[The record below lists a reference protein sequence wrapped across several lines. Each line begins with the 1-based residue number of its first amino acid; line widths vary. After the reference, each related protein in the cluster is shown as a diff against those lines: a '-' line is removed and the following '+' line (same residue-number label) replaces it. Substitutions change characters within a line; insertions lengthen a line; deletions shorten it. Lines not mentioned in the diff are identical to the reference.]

1 MPYLQLRDL
10 KLYYEVH
17 GEGRPFLFISETA
30 CHGEV
35 WKPYQVPEF
44 SRDHRVIIYDQRGTG
59 RTDKPSME
67 YTTTTLA
74 NDAAALLD
82 HLGADQ
88 VIVYG
93 HSMGGRIAQ
102 LVALDHPQKVSKL
115 ILASSG
121 ASHSTRGIPLKMCL
135 ELVEKG
141 YEKYARAHAVR
152 IGFTERFVS
161 EHPERVEEF
170 LKIRL
175 ANLPP
180 LESYLLH
187 VMARQAHDTGDRL
200 KDIRVPTLVMV
211 GDDEAKTTSDISHWA
226 SAEILARSIPNAKL
240 VVLPDSGHYYFFAK
254 PEETNRAI
262 REFLRET

>member
-59 RTDKPSME
+59 RTDKPSVQ

-121 ASHSTRGIPLKMCL
+121 ASHTSRGIPLKMCL

-200 KDIRVPTLVMV
+200 KDIRVPALVMV
-211 GDDEAKTTSDISHWA
+211 GDDEAQTTSDISHWA

>member
-1 MPYLQLRDL
+1 MPFLQLPDL
-10 KLYYEVH
+10 KLYYEVF
-17 GEGRPFLFISETA
+17 GEGPPFLFISETA

-59 RTDKPSME
+59 RTERPSVE
-67 YTTTTLA
+67 YTTKTLA
-74 NDAAALLD
+74 DDAAALLH

-88 VIVYG
+88 AIVYG
-93 HSMGGRIAQ
+93 HSMGGRVAQ
-102 LVALDHPQKVSKL
+102 LVALDYPQKVKKL

-121 ASHSTRGIPLKMCL
+121 ASHTTRGIPLKMCL

-141 YEKYARAHAVR
+141 YEKYARDHAVR
-152 IGFTERFVS
+152 IGFTEKFAR
-161 EHPERVEEF
+161 EQPKRVAEF
-170 LKIRL
+170 LAIRL

-187 VMARQAHDTGDRL
+187 VMARQAHDTGNRL
-200 KDIRVPTLVMV
+200 RDIHVPTLIMV
-211 GDDEAKTTSDISHWA
+211 GDDEVKTTSDVSHWA

-240 VVLPDSGHYYFFAK
+240 VVFSDSGHYYFFAK

-262 REFLRET
+262 REFLKET

>member
-1 MPYLQLRDL
+1 MPYLQRPDL

-35 WKPYQVPEF
+35 WKPYQIPEF

-59 RTDKPSME
+59 RTDKPSVE
-67 YTTTTLA
+67 YSTKTLA
-74 NDAAALLD
+74 DDAAALLD

-88 VIVYG
+88 AIVYG

-102 LVALDHPQKVSKL
+102 LVALDHPHKVSKL

-121 ASHSTRGIPLKMCL
+121 ASHTSRGIPLKMCL

-152 IGFTERFVS
+152 IGFTEKFVR

-211 GDDEAKTTSDISHWA
+211 GDDEAHTTSDISHWA

-254 PEETNRAI
+254 PEETNRVI

>member
-1 MPYLQLRDL
+1 MPYLQLHDL
-10 KLYYEVH
+10 KLYYEVY

-35 WKPYQVPEF
+35 WKRYQVPEF

-59 RTDKPSME
+59 RTDKPSAE
-67 YTTTTLA
+67 YTTTMLA
-74 NDAAALLD
+74 DDAAALLD

-88 VIVYG
+88 AIVYG

-102 LVALDHPQKVSKL
+102 LVALDHPQKVSTL

-141 YEKYARAHAVR
+141 YEQYARAHAVR
-152 IGFTERFVS
+152 IGFTEKFVS

-180 LESYLLH
+180 LECYLLH

-200 KDIRVPTLVMV
+200 KDIRVPTLVLV
-211 GDDEAKTTSDISHWA
+211 GDNEVKTTSDISHWA
-226 SAEILARSIPNAKL
+226 SAEILARTIPNAKL
-240 VVLPDSGHYYFFAK
+240 VVLSDSGHYYFFAK

-262 REFLRET
+262 REFLQET

>member
-1 MPYLQLRDL
+1 MPYLQRPDV
-10 KLYYEVH
+10 KLYYEVF
-17 GEGRPFLFISETA
+17 GEGPPFLFISETA

-35 WKPYQVPEF
+35 WKTYQVPEF

-59 RTDKPSME
+59 HSDKPSAQ
-67 YTTTTLA
+67 YTTKTLA
-74 NDAAALLD
+74 DDAAALLE
-82 HLGADQ
+82 HLGAEQ
-88 VIVYG
+88 AVVYG

-102 LVALDHPQKVSKL
+102 LVALDYPQKVKKL

-121 ASHSTRGIPLKMCL
+121 ASHTSRGIPLKMCL

-141 YEKYARAHAVR
+141 YEKYARDHAVR
-152 IGFTERFVS
+152 IGFTEKFVS
-161 EHPERVEEF
+161 EHPERVEAF

-187 VMARQAHDTGDRL
+187 VIARQAHDTGDRL
-200 KDIRVPTLVMV
+200 KEIQVPTLVMV
-211 GDDEAKTTSDISHWA
+211 GDDEAKTTMDISHWA
-226 SAEILARSIPNAKL
+226 SAEILAREISRAKL
-240 VVLPDSGHYYFFAK
+240 VVFSDSGHYYFFAK
-254 PEETNRAI
+254 PEETNRVI

>member
-1 MPYLQLRDL
+1 MPYVQLRDL

-30 CHGEV
+30 CHGDV
-35 WKPYQVPEF
+35 WKPYQIPEF

-59 RTDKPSME
+59 RTDKPSVE

-74 NDAAALLD
+74 NDATALLD

-88 VIVYG
+88 AIVYG

-121 ASHSTRGIPLKMCL
+121 ASHTSRGIPLKMCL

-152 IGFTERFVS
+152 IGFTEKFVR

-187 VMARQAHDTGDRL
+187 VMARQAHDTGERL

-254 PEETNRAI
+254 PRETNRAI
-262 REFLRET
+262 REFLQET

>member
-10 KLYYEVH
+10 KLYYEVF
-17 GEGRPFLFISETA
+17 GEGPPFLFISETA

-59 RTDKPSME
+59 RTGAPSAE
-67 YTTTTLA
+67 YTTKTLA
-74 NDAAALLD
+74 DDAAALLE
-82 HLGADQ
+82 HLGAEQ
-88 VIVYG
+88 AVVYG

-102 LVALDHPQKVSKL
+102 LVALDYPQKVKKL

-121 ASHSTRGIPLKMCL
+121 ASHTTRGIPLKMCL

-141 YEKYARAHAVR
+141 YEKYARDHAIR
-152 IGFTERFVS
+152 IGFTEKFAR
-161 EHPERVEEF
+161 EQPQRIEEF

-180 LESYLLH
+180 LSSYLMH

-200 KDIRVPTLVMV
+200 KDIVIPTLVMV
-211 GDDEAKTTSDISHWA
+211 GDDEAKTTSDISHLA

-240 VVLPDSGHYYFFAK
+240 VLFPDSGHYYFFAR
-254 PEETNRAI
+254 PEETNQAI
-262 REFLRET
+262 REFLQAL

>member
-59 RTDKPSME
+59 RTDKPSVQ

-74 NDAAALLD
+74 DDAAALLD

-121 ASHSTRGIPLKMCL
+121 ASHTSRGIPLKMCL

>member
-35 WKPYQVPEF
+35 WKTYQIPEF

-59 RTDKPSME
+59 RTDKPSVE

-74 NDAAALLD
+74 DDAAALLD

-88 VIVYG
+88 AIIYG

-102 LVALDHPQKVSKL
+102 LVALDHPQKVNKL

-121 ASHSTRGIPLKMCL
+121 ASHTTRGIPLKMCL

-152 IGFTERFVS
+152 IGFTERFIR

-180 LESYLLH
+180 LECYLLH
-187 VMARQAHDTGDRL
+187 VMARQAHDTGERL
-200 KDIRVPTLVMV
+200 KDIRVPTLIMV

-226 SAEILARSIPNAKL
+226 AAEILARSIPNAKL

-262 REFLRET
+262 REFLQET

>member
-35 WKPYQVPEF
+35 WKPYQIPEF

-59 RTDKPSME
+59 RTDKPSVQ

-74 NDAAALLD
+74 DDAAALLD

-88 VIVYG
+88 AIVYG